1 MKKIS
6 NTAKILSALAIFI
19 CASNAA
25 EVANWNFDWKF
36 FYGKNPN
43 AQNRDFDDSSWRV
56 LDLPH
61 DYQIEQPWVVPSE
74 EEIKKNGGDLKGRG
88 FKPYGEGW
96 YRKTFNAS
104 PEWKGKRVILDFEGV
119 MSVSDVYI
127 NGEKVASNEYG
138 YIGFEADISKY
149 LDYDKPNVVAVY
161 SRVMGMSRWY
171 TGGGIFRN
179 VNIVVKNPVAV
190 ARHGVY
196 IRTPEINRDSA
207 SANVSVE
214 VENTLAA
221 PRQVSVKAK
230 IFSPDGKEISEA
242 SKNIEI
248 PVNSSAKAD
257 LKFDIKNPSLWSP
270 ETPALYSAEVE
281 VDSGNGA
288 VDLQKE
294 TFGIRK
300 IEFNPE
306 NGFVLNGKKVLLK
319 GVNLHHDL
327 GALGAAVYDSAL
339 ERRIKLLKSMG
350 VNHIRTAHNPYSKS
364 LLDLADKYGIL
375 ITDEAFDK
383 WSKWFV
389 AGRKNSADEVWP
401 YVLEEFIKR
410 DRNHPSVVIWS
421 LGNELDIQTRNDKY
435 GDYGVTMYKKMRDL
449 CKKYDATRPYTV
461 AQFPARAKGIG
472 EKDPNWNESEPAELA
487 FATDISAQNYTW
499 SFFEKDAKKYPNMI
513 FYQSEAG
520 TWNIGGNYFGMNLD
534 KVVGLA
540 YWGAI
545 AYFGESFGW
554 PSKGWGDKAFIDMAL
569 NPLPQCCWVKANIM
583 DDKPSVH
590 LGVIESRDAKDRF
603 VFHNGVN
610 VGLTPENENWNR
622 EKGSKVP
629 VAIYTNADEVE
640 LFLNGKSLGVKKNDR
655 KNPHARNRIVWL
667 SVAYEPGEL
676 KAVAR
681 TGGKVVGEYK
691 METAGEP
698 AEIVATA
705 ENPNWKADG
714 MDLQHLA
721 IKAVDKNGRV
731 HPLANN
737 KLTFKVEGPAKLIG
751 LDNGDM
757 NSNELHTGNTRS
769 LYCGKALAIL
779 RAGRTPGEV
788 ALTIEADGLPTKTVK
803 LKLNPKK

>member
-1 MKKIS
+1 M
-6 NTAKILSALAIFI
+6 
-19 CASNAA
+19 
-25 EVANWNFDWKF
+25 
-36 FYGKNPN
+36 
-43 AQNRDFDDSSWRV
+43 
-56 LDLPH
+56 
-61 DYQIEQPWVVPSE
+61 
-74 EEIKKNGGDLKGRG
+74 
-88 FKPYGEGW
+88 
-96 YRKTFNAS
+96 
-104 PEWKGKRVILDFEGV
+104 
-119 MSVSDVYI
+119 
-127 NGEKVASNEYG
+127 
-138 YIGFEADISKY
+138 
-149 LDYDKPNVVAVY
+149 
-161 SRVMGMSRWY
+161 
-171 TGGGIFRN
+171 
-179 VNIVVKNPVAV
+179 
-190 ARHGVY
+190 
-196 IRTPEINRDSA
+196 
-207 SANVSVE
+207 
-214 VENTLAA
+214 
-221 PRQVSVKAK
+221 
-230 IFSPDGKEISEA
+230 
-242 SKNIEI
+242 
-248 PVNSSAKAD
+248 
-257 LKFDIKNPSLWSP
+257 
-270 ETPALYSAEVE
+270 
-281 VDSGNGA
+281 
-288 VDLQKE
+288 
-294 TFGIRK
+294 
-300 IEFNPE
+300 
-306 NGFVLNGKKVLLK
+306 
-319 GVNLHHDL
+319 
-327 GALGAAVYDSAL
+327 
-339 ERRIKLLKSMG
+339 
-350 VNHIRTAHNPYSKS
+350 
-364 LLDLADKYGIL
+364 
-375 ITDEAFDK
+375 
-383 WSKWFV
+383 
-389 AGRKNSADEVWP
+389 
-401 YVLEEFIKR
+401 
-410 DRNHPSVVIWS
+410 IWS

-569 NPLPQCCWVKANIM
+569 NPLPQCYWVKANFM
-583 DDKPSVH
+583 EDKPSVH
-590 LGVIESRDAKDRF
+590 LGVIESKDAKDRF

-610 VGLTPENENWNR
+610 VGLTPETENWNR

-698 AEIVATA
+698 AEIVVTA

-788 ALTIEADGLPTKTVK
+788 ALTIEAEGLPAKTVK